1 MDTARYSWEP
11 YTVETDDGWTLS
23 MFRITAKI
31 DKDNKKTTTPDE
43 GKFPVIVWHG
53 GTMDALSWVSSRKM
67 SEDEVPVFEHE
78 VMPLQLVD
86 NGYDVFMMN
95 ARGTKYSNKN
105 NKDGT

>member
-1 MDTARYSWEP
+1 
-11 YTVETDDGWTLS
+11 
-23 MFRITAKI
+23 
-31 DKDNKKTTTPDE
+31 
-43 GKFPVIVWHG
+43 
-53 GTMDALSWVSSRKM
+53 MDALSWVSSRKM